1 MGKRK
6 NTDLRVLEFS
16 KKLVN
21 RVLIIFALHLVLT
34 FGALFIVPLQF
45 ETAISLFG
53 VALPFYITAIGGYFG
68 KAGVENSLKIKNNQ
82 IQVAPDEE
90 SAG

>member
-6 NTDLRVLEFS
+6 NTDLRVIEFS

-21 RVLIIFALHLVLT
+21 RVLVIFAIHLLLT
-34 FGALFIVPLQF
+34 FCVVFVIPEYF
-45 ETAISLFG
+45 ETAIALFS
-53 VALPFYITAIGGYFG
+53 ASLPFYITAIGGYFG

-82 IQVAPDEE
+82 IATASEEE